1 MPSATASAHAAGMS
15 EINITPLIDV
25 MLVVLVIFMIAIPT
39 VTRPLPAELPGYIEN
54 EQAAQEPMS
63 LRVLA
68 DGTYRLDGHPVTRA
82 SLQGLLGNSTAMV
95 EGKPPTLKVQ
105 VDDYARYDHLAQALA
120 VARNAGID
128 RIVMAR

>member
-1 MPSATASAHAAGMS
+1 MPSATASAHTAGMS

-39 VTRPLPAELPGYIEN
+39 VTRPLPAELPGYVTESVA
-54 EQAAQEPMS
+54 QQEPML
-63 LRVLA
+63 LRILD
-68 DGTYRLDGHPVTRA
+68 DGSYRLDGHPVTRA
-82 SLQGLLGNSTAMV
+82 SLQGLLGNATATV

-105 VDDYARYDHLAQALA
+105 VADHARYDHVAQALA

>member
-1 MPSATASAHAAGMS
+1 MSSATASAHAAGMS
-15 EINITPLIDV
+15 DINITPLIDV

-39 VTRPLPAELPGYIEN
+39 VTRPLPAELPGYVKN
-54 EQAAQEPMS
+54 DQPAQEPML
-63 LRVLA
+63 LRVLG

-82 SLQGLLGNSTAMV
+82 SLQGLLGNATATV
-95 EGKPPTLKVQ
+95 EGRPPTLKVQ
-105 VDDYARYDHLAQALA
+105 VDDHARYDNLAQALA